1 MNILLIGPLPPL
13 RGGISDFNKELL
25 KNLNKIHKV
34 EAISFTHLYPKFIFP
49 GKSQF
54 GSEIINDFEIK
65 VINPYNPISYLA
77 TLNQIRKSKPDK
89 IISTHWNPIFSIS
102 YCLINFLSSTKI
114 EKIGIMHNVKSH
126 ENSFFDNLFLKFYLK
141 SIDKTVCL
149 SRHTNKEIDSF
160 YKTNSISL
168 FHPIPQL
175 NQKCIDRENAIS
187 KMKLDPKKKYL
198 LHFGIIRK
206 YKGLTLLLKS
216 LKKVIAKNKAVH
228 LIIAGEFYE
237 SVEKYKNLI
246 IDLELQNHVTIENT
260 FIPEKDF
267 FKWFSIS
274 DFIIQANTSATQSG
288 VTALSI
294 YFEKIMISTASG
306 GIKEILNEKNS
317 YLCQKNINSISSRI
331 LEAFESD
338 NNDKKLEIQKLKKNL
353 QWNKFSKDLIK
364 FIK

>member
-13 RGGISDFNKELL
+13 RGGISDFNYELL
-25 KNLNKIHKV
+25 KKLIKTQNAQAL
-34 EAISFTHLYPKFIFP
+34 SFHYLYPKFLFP
-49 GKSQF
+49 GKTQLSKKVPF
-54 GSEIINDFEIK
+54 DFKIK
-65 VINPYNPISYLA
+65 KINPYNPFDYIN
-77 TLNQIRKSKPDK
+77 TLNHIRKIKPEK

-102 YCLINFLSSTKI
+102 FAILNYFSSDSI
-114 EKIGIMHNVKSH
+114 DKIGILHNIKSH
-126 ENSFFDNLFLKFYLK
+126 EPFFLDNFFIKFYIK
-141 SIDKTVCL
+141 SLNKAVFL
-149 SRHTNKEIDSF
+149 SNFTKKQVNNITKIDSL
-160 YKTNSISL
+160 SL

-175 NQKCIDRENAIS
+175 NQKCIDKKDAIS

-206 YKGLTLLLKS
+206 YKGLNLLLKS
-216 LKKVIAKNKAVH
+216 LKKVVAKNKAVH

-237 SVEKYKNLI
+237 NVETYKNLI

-317 YLCQKNINSISSRI
+317 YLCQKNTNSISSRI

-338 NNDKKLEIQKLKKNL
+338 NDDKKLEIQKLKKNL